1 MAGGSAGD
9 WCLIES
15 DPGVFSEL
23 IRGFG
28 VKGVQV
34 EEVWT
39 LDDEESLKKLQ
50 PVHGLIFLFKYVPGL
65 ESTGTVVR
73 DSRLEKIFFA
83 KQVINNACATQ
94 AILSILMNCQ
104 HGDVD
109 LGDQMN
115 EFKEFTSSFDPHM
128 KGLTISNSDV
138 IKQVHNS
145 FARQQMFEFDGKADK
160 DDDVFHFVG
169 YIPIAG
175 RLYELDGLKEGPV
188 DLGKCDQTDWLKTV
202 KPAIEQRIQK
212 YSAGEIHFNLMA
224 VISDRRLISKRE
236 LEKLRGQLDALENK
250 GELMDTDSTEP
261 LSKDAILSQISR
273 YEQQIEEEDAKI
285 ERFKIENIRRKHNYL
300 PFIME
305 LLKILADKGALL
317 PLVQKAKQ
325 KAEEKSKFEEEK
337 KKKKKTE
344 DEEGVMQP
352 EKKAKIEP

>member
-145 FARQQMFEFDGKADK
+145 FARQQMFEFDGK
-160 DDDVFHFVG
+160 
-169 YIPIAG
+169 
-175 RLYELDGLKEGPV
+175 
-188 DLGKCDQTDWLKTV
+188 CDQTDWLKTV

-273 YEQQIEEEDAKI
+273 YEHQIEEEDAKI

-305 LLKILADKGALL
+305 LLKILADRGALL